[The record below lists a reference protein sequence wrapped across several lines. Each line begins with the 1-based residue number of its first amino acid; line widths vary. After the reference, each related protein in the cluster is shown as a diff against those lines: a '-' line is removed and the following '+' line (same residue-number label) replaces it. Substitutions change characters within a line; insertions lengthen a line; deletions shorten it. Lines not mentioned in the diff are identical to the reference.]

1 MRIGVIT
8 GSGSYAWPHLE
19 GATDHTVTTEY
30 GRAAVTEGRVNGT
43 DIVQLSRHGTGHH
56 RLSHQ
61 VDHKA
66 NLAALRALN
75 VDGVIA
81 LTVCGAVDPAAAPGS
96 LIVFDDLYFPA
107 NRLPDGSPCTWY
119 DTPGQVGR
127 GHWIFDSPFSEP
139 LRRSLIAAARTIG
152 VPVIDSGV
160 YGHVDGPRFNSRP
173 EIAAQA
179 AAGVSAVSQTAGPE
193 IVLAGEAELPL
204 ALVGFV
210 TDYANGVVPE
220 PEPVE
225 ALLERMAAS
234 KQIFADLVARAVP
247 AIEAPPPSG
256 LVYRFGS

>member
-8 GSGSYAWPHLE
+8 GSGSYDWPHLE
-19 GATDHTVTTEY
+19 GATARTVTTEH
-30 GRAAVTEGRVNGT
+30 GEVQVTEGHLKGT
-43 DIVQLSRHGTGHH
+43 DVVHLSRHGRGHR

-66 NLAALRALN
+66 NLAALRARG
-75 VDGVIA
+75 VDALIS
-81 LTVCGAVDPAAAPGS
+81 LTVCGAVDPAVAPGS
-96 LIVFDDLYFPA
+96 LVVFDDLYFPS

-119 DTPGQVGR
+119 DTPGQPGR
-127 GHWIFDSPFSEP
+127 GHWIFDRPFSEP
-139 LRRSLIAAARTIG
+139 LRQGLINAAGQLGT
-152 VPVIDSGV
+152 PVVAQGV
-160 YGHVDGPRFNSRP
+160 YGHVDGPRFNSRS
-173 EIAAQA
+173 EIAALR

-193 IVLAGEAELPL
+193 AVLAGEAELPL

-210 TDYANGVVPE
+210 TDYANGVAPE

-247 AIEAPPPSG
+247 ELGAVAPAG
-256 LVYRFGS
+256 FVYRFDS